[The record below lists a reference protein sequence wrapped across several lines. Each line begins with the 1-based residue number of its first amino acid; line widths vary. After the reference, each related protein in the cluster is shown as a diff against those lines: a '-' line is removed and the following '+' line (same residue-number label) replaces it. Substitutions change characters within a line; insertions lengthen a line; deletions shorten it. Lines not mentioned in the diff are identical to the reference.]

1 MAQPELPRSD
11 EPASSVRGDRNRDR
25 EPGRDSGVALARRV
39 LPRPKARVDALRR
52 LVVPLLLGIVPLWW
66 VCDATYR
73 ASLVTI
79 GRDQG
84 IFQYVAWAVRMGDV
98 DYRDVRDVN
107 GPLVHL
113 VHVVLMALGGHE
125 EHRFHV
131 LELAA
136 TGITFAI
143 AAACLAGFV
152 RGKPPTWLER
162 IAWGFAGWVILS
174 GQYHLYLYWNQAQRE
189 TFCDWFLLP
198 AIGLQLARPAAT
210 RRGQAIRAALIG
222 ALSTI
227 PVFGKPSFALFT
239 VAQLGVLLFD
249 RDWLLD
255 RRARFVRF
263 ALGGALGAAIPLG
276 YLFAYG
282 DAASFFRISMHDV
295 PAMYRFIWV
304 KSPHEILGADGP
316 LMTTATGLAAG
327 ALVAALVN
335 MRELPRRALVLA
347 LAPVCAIGNVIVQA
361 KGFGY
366 HFHPLTAT
374 TALAWM
380 AIVAMLWQKHRAA
393 PRRQPYA
400 RWFAL
405 GCATALA
412 LVTTTAMNGSPH
424 LRHVWLL
431 AGGATPYKRGLP
443 EYFDQ
448 FKSYDFFPWP
458 MRQGAEYVAAKT
470 PPDARVQVYGMDP
483 YLLFLARRRSA
494 TPYIYAYD
502 LNVDTALDGGWW
514 AQPTDAEA
522 DRIRKMRDEHEADML
537 ARLRRSPPAAFVFI
551 DGAPLLSYRD
561 AWEDF
566 NHCCK
571 QSAEFVASEYR
582 LAQSF
587 SEVHVWLRKDIAP

>member
-1 MAQPELPRSD
+1 MAQPQLPRPPDDLSSSERSERNARD
-11 EPASSVRGDRNRDR
+11 ERASR
-25 EPGRDSGVALARRV
+25 VAFAAPRV
-39 LPRPKARVDALRR
+39 LARPKARVDALRR
-52 LVVPLLLGIVPLWW
+52 LVVPLLLGVIPLWW

-84 IFQYVAWAVRMGDV
+84 IFQYIAWAVRMGDV

-113 VHVVLMALGGHE
+113 VHLVLMALGGHE

-131 LELAA
+131 LELAV
-136 TGITFAI
+136 TGLTFAI

-152 RGKPPTWLER
+152 RGKRPSWLER
-162 IAWGFAGWVILS
+162 AAWGFAGWVILS

-198 AIGLQLARPAAT
+198 AIGLQLARPAT
-210 RRGQAIRAALIG
+210 TTRGQAIRAALIG

-239 VAQLGVLLFD
+239 VAQLAVLLFD

-255 RRARFVRF
+255 RRARFLRF
-263 ALGGALGAAIPLG
+263 ALGGVIGAAIPLA
-276 YLFAYG
+276 YLFVYG
-282 DAASFFRISMHDV
+282 DALRFFRIAIHDV

-327 ALVAALVN
+327 GLVAALVV

-347 LAPVCAIGNVIVQA
+347 AAPLCAIGNVIAQA

-374 TALAWM
+374 TSLAWL

-393 PRRQPYA
+393 PRKQPHG

-424 LRHVWLL
+424 LRHVWIL
-431 AGGATPYKRGLP
+431 AGGATPYLRGLP

-448 FKSYDFFPWP
+448 FKSYDFFPRE
-458 MRQGAEYVAAKT
+458 MRQGAEYLAAKT

-514 AQPTDAEA
+514 ARPTEAEA
-522 DRIRKMRDEHEADML
+522 ARIRQMRDEHEADML
-537 ARLRRSPPAAFVFI
+537 AQLKKSPPAAFVFI

-571 QSAEFVASEYR
+571 QSADFVSSEYR
-582 LAQSF
+582 LAESF
-587 SEVHVWLRKDIAP
+587 NEVHVWLRKDLAP

>member
-1 MAQPELPRSD
+1 MAQSELPRSED
-11 EPASSVRGDRNRDR
+11 ETVPSDDARAARR
-25 EPGRDSGVALARRV
+25 SGVTVAARAL
-39 LPRPKARVDALRR
+39 PGPKARIDALRR
-52 LVVPLLLGIVPLWW
+52 VIVPLVVALVPLWW

-73 ASLVTI
+73 ASLVTV

-84 IFQYVAWAVRMGDV
+84 IFQYIAWAVRMGDV

-113 VHVVLMALGGHE
+113 VHMTMLALGGHE

-131 LELAA
+131 LELWV

-143 AAACLAGFV
+143 TGACLAGFV
-152 RGKPPTWLER
+152 RGKKPTWLER

-198 AIGLQLARPAAT
+198 AMGLQLARPAT
-210 RRGQAIRAALIG
+210 TKKGQAIRAALIG
-222 ALSTI
+222 ALTTI
-227 PVFGKPSFALFT
+227 PVFGKPTFALFT
-239 VAQLGVLLFD
+239 AAQLGVLLFD
-249 RDWLLD
+249 RDWVLT
-255 RRARFVRF
+255 RRERFVRF
-263 ALGGALGAAIPLG
+263 AIGGAIGAAIPLA
-276 YLFAYG
+276 YLLSYG
-282 DAASFFRISMHDV
+282 DAAMFFRISLHDV

-316 LMTTATGLAAG
+316 LITTATGLAAA
-327 ALVAALVN
+327 ALIAALVS

-347 LAPVCAIGNVIVQA
+347 LAPPCAVLNVIAQA

-366 HFHPLTAT
+366 HFHPLTAA
-374 TALAWM
+374 TALAWL
-380 AIVAMLWQKHRAA
+380 AVVAMLWQKHRAA
-393 PRRQPYA
+393 PRRQPYG
-400 RWFAL
+400 RWFSL

-424 LRHVWLL
+424 LRHVWIL

-448 FKSYDFFPWP
+448 FKSYDFFPWQL
-458 MRQGAEYVAAKT
+458 RQGAQYLAAKT
-470 PPDARVQVYGMDP
+470 PPDARVQTHGMDP
-483 YLLFLARRRSA
+483 YILFLARRRSA

-514 AQPTDAEA
+514 AHPTEAEA
-522 DRIRKMRDEHEADML
+522 ERIKRMRDEHEADML
-537 ARLRRSPPAAFVFI
+537 GRLRKSPPAAFVFI
-551 DGAPLLSYRD
+551 DGAPLLSYRV
-561 AWEDF
+561 AWDDF

-571 QSAEFVASEYR
+571 ASADFVTEHYR
-582 LAQSF
+582 ETATF
-587 SEVHVWLRKDIAP
+587 DEVHVWLRKDLPP